1 MQPSNTVMQRKI
13 SFLAFLVSFFV
24 SSGPLVAVE
33 FSDADLA
40 DANRISRLVGR
51 PLDKPTV
58 AYLEQKRESLNE
70 AVSILAHT
78 ALFVSTQKKNRNAFM
93 AALAID
99 DHADRQS
106 GKKEV
111 VSFGHLQRLLKS
123 VDTRAKGDKD
133 DERIILLIEFIDLK
147 QRNLWFEGPGGHIS
161 LSRFIRGMYLG
172 SAFEG
177 SKLDTEK
184 IANEIDE
191 KTQKKK
197 A

>member
-1 MQPSNTVMQRKI
+1 MQRKI
-13 SFLAFLVSFFV
+13 SFLAFIAWFLVS
-24 SSGPLVAVE
+24 SSPLAAVE
-33 FSDADLA
+33 FSDAELA

-58 AYLEQKRESLNE
+58 AHLEQKRQSANE

-78 ALFVSTQKKNRNAFM
+78 ALFVSAPKKHRGAFM
-93 AALAID
+93 EALAID
-99 DHADRQS
+99 DYAERRS
-106 GKKEV
+106 GKKDIF
-111 VSFGHLQRLLKS
+111 SFRDLQRLLKS

-172 SAFEG
+172 SAFAG
-177 SKLDTEK
+177 SKLDAEK